1 MTILESIA
9 GSATGALVKS
19 ALKKKGSHGTP
30 KKRGAGHRA
39 AKTEDRIAKA
49 LTDLRRSSS
58 EDPALADF
66 REDLFSE
73 HAQAHPS
80 GHRPGQEGQTR
91 PAPHPHAL
99 QPITA
104 RGDREAPV
112 SIILLETA
120 THSAIEG
127 LGVVTAA
134 EPQHNPSRS

>member
-73 HAQAHPS
+73 LRKLIRPAIAQAKKGKPALL
-80 GHRPGQEGQTR
+80 RILTR
-91 PAPHPHAL
+91 Y
-99 QPITA
+99 
-104 RGDREAPV
+104 
-112 SIILLETA
+112 
-120 THSAIEG
+120 
-127 LGVVTAA
+127 
-134 EPQHNPSRS
+134 SR